1 MKIEI
6 PTSGYILYAL
16 SCILR
21 FGFEGPRLSMSVGII
36 GLKATKEPLLRSTPC
51 GCSPR
56 KVTKRIKRSQESLFM
71 FPYCTTQGKLLTM
84 NEDSLDHRL
93 FLSSCQSTV
102 FGRSERWKCNR
113 SWSIKSHKF
122 PINHIHIIMFI
133 HDMTPQRIP

>member
-16 SCILR
+16 SCVLR

-36 GLKATKEPLLRSTPC
+36 GLKATKEPLLRATPC
-51 GCSPR
+51 GYSPW

-71 FPYCTTQGKLLTM
+71 FPYCTMQGKLLTM

-93 FLSSCQSTV
+93 FSLLVNLQSVEGQSAGNAT
-102 FGRSERWKCNR
+102 G
-113 SWSIKSHKF
+113 
-122 PINHIHIIMFI
+122 
-133 HDMTPQRIP
+133 HDQ